1 MGVLLGIAAGILLGV
16 SDFMANRAS
25 RTISSA
31 SVSRTNL
38 AVSGL
43 IAPLLLFVKPVDWT
57 LRDVVLATIS
67 GVTLS
72 GGLIMLYRGYTVARM
87 GIVAPTASVLLAAV
101 PVLYDL
107 VKGNTPS
114 KVAASGM
121 ILGLLAL
128 VLTTYQRGGMGSV
141 KIGVVL
147 GVGAGLLFGV
157 AFTLTSQTSDAAGLS
172 PVLIQ
177 RVSGLLPDPV
187 ATIRQGADPGPSRAG
202 ASLGHRVRPGG
213 RGRARLAEARIH
225 QRCCRAGVGRRVA
238 ICRGRCGVVGDLQQG
253 TDASLASDWRRC
265 RRRRCCTHGTWLV

>member
-1 MGVLLGIAAGILLGV
+1 MGVLLGIAAGVLLGI

-57 LRDVVLATIS
+57 LRDIVLATIS
-67 GVTLS
+67 GITLS

-107 VKGNTPS
+107 IKGNTPS

-177 RVSGLLPDPV
+177 RLSGLLFLIVLQRFDKAPILALRVPARRWAIGSGLAGGVALGSLKLGYIKGTAGPV
-187 ATIRQGADPGPSRAG
+187 SVA
-202 ASLGHRVRPGG
+202 ASQFAAVAVLLSVIFNKE
-213 RGRARLAEARIH
+213 RLRTWQAIGVA
-225 QRCCRAGVGRRVA
+225 ASGVGVA
-238 ICRGRCGVVGDLQQG
+238 LMALG
-253 TDASLASDWRRC
+253 
-265 RRRRCCTHGTWLV
+265 

>member
-1 MGVLLGIAAGILLGV
+1 MGVLLGIAAGILLGI

-107 VKGNTPS
+107 IKGNTPS

-147 GVGAGLLFGV
+147 GVGAGLFFGI

-177 RVSGLLPDPV
+177 RIAGLLFLIAIQRFDKAPILALRVPARRWAIGSGLAGGVALGSLKLGYIKGAAGPV
-187 ATIRQGADPGPSRAG
+187 SVAASQFAAVAVVLSVIFNKERMRPWQGIGVAAG
-202 ASLGHRVRPGG
+202 
-213 RGRARLAEARIH
+213 
-225 QRCCRAGVGRRVA
+225 GVGVA
-238 ICRGRCGVVGDLQQG
+238 LMALG
-253 TDASLASDWRRC
+253 
-265 RRRRCCTHGTWLV
+265 

>member
-57 LRDVVLATIS
+57 LRDVVVATIS

-107 VKGNTPS
+107 IQGNTPS

-147 GVGAGLLFGV
+147 GVGAGLLFGI

-177 RVSGLLPDPV
+177 RISGLLFLIVLQRFDKAPILALRVPARRWAIGSGLAGGVALGSLKLGYIKGAAGPV
-187 ATIRQGADPGPSRAG
+187 SVAASQFAAVAVVLSVIFNKERMRPWQAIGVAAG
-202 ASLGHRVRPGG
+202 
-213 RGRARLAEARIH
+213 
-225 QRCCRAGVGRRVA
+225 GVGVA
-238 ICRGRCGVVGDLQQG
+238 LMALG
-253 TDASLASDWRRC
+253 
-265 RRRRCCTHGTWLV
+265 

>member
-1 MGVLLGIAAGILLGV
+1 MGVLLGIAAGILLGI

-72 GGLIMLYRGYTVARM
+72 GGLMMLYRGYTVARM

-107 VKGNTPS
+107 IKGNTPS

-147 GVGAGLLFGV
+147 GVGAGLLFGI

-177 RVSGLLPDPV
+177 RITGLLFLIAIQRFDKAPILALRVPARRWAIGSGLAGGVALGSLKLGYIKGAAGPV
-187 ATIRQGADPGPSRAG
+187 SVAASQFAAVAVVLSVLFNKERMRPWQAIGVAAG
-202 ASLGHRVRPGG
+202 
-213 RGRARLAEARIH
+213 
-225 QRCCRAGVGRRVA
+225 GVGVA
-238 ICRGRCGVVGDLQQG
+238 LMALG
-253 TDASLASDWRRC
+253 
-265 RRRRCCTHGTWLV
+265 

>member
-43 IAPLLLFVKPVDWT
+43 IAPLLLFIKPVDWT

-72 GGLIMLYRGYTVARM
+72 GGLVMLYRGYTVARM

-107 VKGNTPS
+107 IKGNTPS
-114 KVAASGM
+114 KVAAAGM

-141 KIGVVL
+141 KIGIFL
-147 GVGAGLLFGV
+147 GVGAGLLFGI
-157 AFTLTSQTSDAAGLS
+157 AFTLTAQTSDAAGLS

-177 RVSGLLPDPV
+177 RFSGLLFLILLQRFDKAPILALRIPARRWAIGSGLAGGVALGSLKLGYIKGAAGPV
-187 ATIRQGADPGPSRAG
+187 SVA
-202 ASLGHRVRPGG
+202 ASQFAAVAVLLSVIFNKE
-213 RGRARLAEARIH
+213 RLRTWQAIGVA
-225 QRCCRAGVGRRVA
+225 ASGVGVA
-238 ICRGRCGVVGDLQQG
+238 LMALG
-253 TDASLASDWRRC
+253 
-265 RRRRCCTHGTWLV
+265 

>member
-25 RTISSA
+25 RTVSSA

-57 LRDVVLATIS
+57 SRDVVLATIS
-67 GVTLS
+67 GITLS

-107 VKGNTPS
+107 IKGNTPS

-128 VLTTYQRGGMGSV
+128 VLTTYQRGGLGSV

-157 AFTLTSQTSDAAGLS
+157 AFTLTSQTSDSAGLS

-177 RVSGLLPDPV
+177 RISGLLFLIVLQRFDKAPILALRVPARRWAIGSGLAGGVALGSLKLGYIKGTAGPV
-187 ATIRQGADPGPSRAG
+187 SVA
-202 ASLGHRVRPGG
+202 ASQFAAVAVLLSVIFNKE
-213 RGRARLAEARIH
+213 RLRTWQAIGVA
-225 QRCCRAGVGRRVA
+225 ASGVGVA
-238 ICRGRCGVVGDLQQG
+238 LMALG
-253 TDASLASDWRRC
+253 
-265 RRRRCCTHGTWLV
+265 

>member
-38 AVSGL
+38 FVSGL
-43 IAPLLLFVKPVDWT
+43 IAPLLLFIKPVEWT
-57 LRDVVLATIS
+57 LRDVVLAVIS

-72 GGLIMLYRGYTVARM
+72 GGLMMLYRGYTVARM

-107 VKGNTPS
+107 IKGNTPS

-121 ILGLLAL
+121 ILGLFAL

-141 KIGVVL
+141 KIGVIL
-147 GVGAGLLFGV
+147 GVGAGLSFGV

-177 RVSGLLPDPV
+177 RFSGLLFLIALQRFDKAPILALRVPARRWAVGSGLAGGLALGSLKLGYIKGAAGPV
-187 ATIRQGADPGPSRAG
+187 SVA
-202 ASLGHRVRPGG
+202 ASQFAAVAVLLSVIFNKE
-213 RGRARLAEARIH
+213 RLRTWQAIGVA
-225 QRCCRAGVGRRVA
+225 ASGVGVA
-238 ICRGRCGVVGDLQQG
+238 LMALG
-253 TDASLASDWRRC
+253 
-265 RRRRCCTHGTWLV
+265 

>member
-67 GVTLS
+67 GITLS

-107 VKGNTPS
+107 IKGNTPS
-114 KVAASGM
+114 KLAASGM
-121 ILGLLAL
+121 ILGLPAL

-177 RVSGLLPDPV
+177 RISGLLFLIVLQRFDKAPILALRVPARRWAIGSGLAGGVALGSLKLGYIKGAAGPV
-187 ATIRQGADPGPSRAG
+187 SVAASQFAAVAVVLSVIFNKERMRPWQAIGVAAG
-202 ASLGHRVRPGG
+202 
-213 RGRARLAEARIH
+213 
-225 QRCCRAGVGRRVA
+225 GVGVA
-238 ICRGRCGVVGDLQQG
+238 LMALG
-253 TDASLASDWRRC
+253 
-265 RRRRCCTHGTWLV
+265 

>member
-1 MGVLLGIAAGILLGV
+1 MGVFDGIAAGVLLGI

-43 IAPLLLFVKPVDWT
+43 IAPLLLFVKPVEWT
-57 LRDVVLATIS
+57 VRDVVLATIS
-67 GVTLS
+67 GITLS

-107 VKGNTPS
+107 IKGNTPS

-147 GVGAGLLFGV
+147 GTGAGLLFGV

-177 RVSGLLPDPV
+177 RISGLLFLILLQRFDKAPILALRVPARRWAIGSGLAGGVALGSLKLGYIKGTAGPV
-187 ATIRQGADPGPSRAG
+187 SVA
-202 ASLGHRVRPGG
+202 ASQFAAVAVLLSVIFNKE
-213 RGRARLAEARIH
+213 RLRTWQAIGVA
-225 QRCCRAGVGRRVA
+225 ASGVGVA
-238 ICRGRCGVVGDLQQG
+238 LMALG
-253 TDASLASDWRRC
+253 
-265 RRRRCCTHGTWLV
+265 

>member
-25 RTISSA
+25 RSISSA

-43 IAPLLLFVKPVDWT
+43 IAPLLLLIKPVDWT
-57 LRDVVLATIS
+57 LRDLVLATIS
-67 GVTLS
+67 GITLS
-72 GGLIMLYRGYTVARM
+72 GGLVMLYRGYTVARM

-107 VKGNTPS
+107 IKGNTPS

-121 ILGLLAL
+121 ILGLVAL

-141 KIGVVL
+141 RIGIIL

-177 RVSGLLPDPV
+177 RISGLLFLIVVQRFDKAPV
-187 ATIRQGADPGPSRAG
+187 LALRVPARRWAIGSGLAGGVALGSLKLGYIKGAAGPVSVA
-202 ASLGHRVRPGG
+202 ASQFAAVAVLLSVMFNKE
-213 RGRARLAEARIH
+213 RLRTWQAIGVVAS
-225 QRCCRAGVGRRVA
+225 GVGVA
-238 ICRGRCGVVGDLQQG
+238 LMALG
-253 TDASLASDWRRC
+253 
-265 RRRRCCTHGTWLV
+265 